1 MDSQYFSR
9 IINTFSK
16 FLDNN
21 TVKISKLKTIEDVL
35 KLPIYS
41 YKFLDK
47 NAAKV
52 LKELLDINDIES
64 ASQLDREYPFDTLKG
79 IDSTTDPIKA
89 AELQEKL
96 EEKIEELVEKYPD
109 IEKNLKK
116 AITVSSIIHSLREDQ
131 ENLKGDSQK
140 VVVVGL
146 DNAGKTA
153 ILNKF
158 GGQLGIN
165 DLTNLKPTKGVDRRY
180 IKTET
185 SDLDL
190 FIWDMGGQEE
200 YRSKYLK
207 NPESYFLQTDLL
219 IYVIDVQ
226 DSERYA
232 ESFEYFEE
240 ILEILNLLEENPFV
254 IVYIHKHDPDIKGDS
269 EILLNIELLKD
280 NLNLLLTQYGFDYE
294 AYLTSIYSLITNE
307 PQFSRYI
314 KDVMRST
321 ESLTNPTLK
330 KVEGLGKTLE
340 ETMNAVIRLSESIS
354 RQLNNLDGRLK
365 AIEAGA
371 YQIAQSGT
379 PISIQNPSPS
389 NSRMQVLDELKELFQ
404 KKKKLNF

>member
-1 MDSQYFSR
+1 MEVDISR
-9 IINTFSK
+9 IVSTFSK
-16 FLDNN
+16 FLDQN

-47 NAAKV
+47 NTAKV

-64 ASQLDREYPFDTLKG
+64 ASKLDREYPFDMLKG
-79 IDSTTDPIKA
+79 NESTTDPIKA
-89 AELQEKL
+89 AELQESL
-96 EEKIEELVEKYPD
+96 NEKIEELVQKYPD

-116 AITVSSIIHSLREDQ
+116 AITVSSIISSFQ
-131 ENLKGDSQK
+131 EEQDNLKGDSQK
-140 VVVVGL
+140 VVVIGL

-153 ILNKF
+153 ILAQF
-158 GGQLGIN
+158 GGRLGIGE
-165 DLTNLKPTKGVDRRY
+165 LTALPPTKGVDRKH
-180 IKTET
+180 IEMEG
-185 SDLDL
+185 SDVDL
-190 FIWDMGGQEE
+190 FIWDLGGQYQ

-207 NPESYFLQTDLL
+207 NPESYFLETDLL

-226 DSERYA
+226 DSERYP

-240 ILEILNLLEENPFV
+240 VLEILNLLEENPFV
-254 IVYIHKHDPDIKGDS
+254 MVYIHKYDPDIKGDQ

-280 NLNLLLTQYGFDYE
+280 NLNLILTQYGFDYE
-294 AYLTSIYSLITNE
+294 AYLTSIFSLITNE
-307 PQFSRYI
+307 PQFSRYL

-354 RQLNNLDGRLK
+354 TQLNNLDSRLR
-365 AIEAGA
+365 AIESGA
-371 YQIAQSGT
+371 FQIAQSGT
-379 PISIQNPSPS
+379 PISIQNPSPG

>member
-1 MDSQYFSR
+1 MDVDITR
-9 IINTFSK
+9 IVGTFSK
-16 FLDNN
+16 FLDSN
-21 TVKISKLKTIEDVL
+21 TVKVSKLKSIEDVL

-52 LKELLDINDIES
+52 LKELLDIKDIES
-64 ASQLDREYPFDTLKG
+64 ASKLDRENPFDSLKG
-79 IDSTTDPIKA
+79 IESTTDPIKA
-89 AELQEKL
+89 AELQESL

-116 AITVSSIIHSLREDQ
+116 AITVSSIISSFQ
-131 ENLKGDSQK
+131 EEQDNLKGDSQK
-140 VVVVGL
+140 VVVIGL

-153 ILNKF
+153 ILSQF
-158 GGQLGIN
+158 GGRLGIGE
-165 DLTNLKPTKGVDRRY
+165 LSTLPPTKGVDRKH
-180 IKTET
+180 IEMEE
-185 SDLDL
+185 SDVDL
-190 FIWDMGGQEE
+190 FIWDLGGQYQ

-207 NPESYFLQTDLL
+207 NPENYFLETDLL

-226 DSERYA
+226 DSERYP

-240 ILEILNLLEENPFV
+240 VLELLNILEENPFV
-254 IVYIHKHDPDIKGDS
+254 MVYLHKYDPDIKGEQ
-269 EILLNIELLKD
+269 EILLNLELLKD
-280 NLNLLLTQYGFDYE
+280 NLNLILTQYGFDYE

-354 RQLNNLDGRLK
+354 KQLNNLDSRLK
-365 AIEAGA
+365 AIENGA
-371 YQIAQSGT
+371 FQIAQSGT
-379 PISIQNPSPS
+379 PISIQNPSPG

>member
-1 MDSQYFSR
+1 MEVDISR
-9 IINTFSK
+9 VINTISK
-16 FLDNN
+16 FLDQN

-47 NAAKV
+47 NTAKV

-64 ASQLDREYPFDTLKG
+64 ASKLDREYPFDSLKE
-79 IDSTTDPIKA
+79 IENTTDPIKA
-89 AELQEKL
+89 AELQEEL
-96 EEKIEELVEKYPD
+96 QAKIEELREKYPD

-116 AITVSSIIHSLREDQ
+116 AITVSSIINSFQ
-131 ENLKGDSQK
+131 EEQDNLKGESQK
-140 VVVVGL
+140 VLVIGL

-153 ILNKF
+153 ILAQF
-158 GGQLGIN
+158 GGRLGISE
-165 DLTNLKPTKGVDRRY
+165 LVALQPTKGVDRKH
-180 IKTET
+180 IKTED
-185 SDLDL
+185 SDVDL
-190 FIWDMGGQEE
+190 FIWDLGGQYQ
-200 YRSKYLK
+200 YRNKYLK
-207 NPESYFLQTDLL
+207 NPESYFLETDLL

-226 DSERYA
+226 DPDRYP
-232 ESFEYFEE
+232 ESFEYFEDV
-240 ILEILNLLEENPFV
+240 LEILNLLEENPFV
-254 IVYIHKHDPDIKGDS
+254 MIYIHKFDPDIKGDQ
-269 EILLNIELLKD
+269 EILLNIELLKE
-280 NLNLLLTQYGFDYE
+280 NLNQLLTQHGFDYE
-294 AYLTSIYSLITNE
+294 AYLTSVYSLITNE

-354 RQLNNLDGRLK
+354 KQLNNLDSRLR
-365 AIEAGA
+365 AIESGA
-371 YQIAQSGT
+371 FQIAQSGT
-379 PISIQNPSPS
+379 PISIQNPTPG